1 MTGMYGQP
9 YGTLLSNVENLTPA
23 AQGGG
28 LSPLQPSRWTGD
40 SRFATLSTLNTPP
53 AVASP
58 TVPYPGQP
66 QYGLQQGPTYAPV
79 TSYGSAD
86 YDVGY
91 AGAYGAAGITAA
103 TGTGVNWEG
112 SGRWTYQLNLVTGVV
127 TARAPDGSTLTMR
140 HGNKGYKAVIAEGIG
155 IYRGSAQYVR
165 DSQADKQF
173 QNWLNI
179 AGVTPETTKPTV
191 TGGPAAVVSGGG
203 TPAPIPEPPPA
214 QGYSLGT
221 KIAVGVLATSL
232 IAGAAFLVLRQ
243 RRRARARA

>member
-86 YDVGY
+86 YEVGY
-91 AGAYGAAGITAA
+91 AGAYGANIYASTAA
-103 TGTGVNWEG
+103 GWEG
-112 SGRWTYQLNLVTGVV
+112 SGGWKYSLVFSSGVV
-127 TARAPDGSTLTMR
+127 EAKAPDGSLLTMR
-140 HGNKGYKAVIAEGIG
+140 QGTKGYKAVLTEGLK
-155 IYRGSAQYVR
+155 IYRESAQYVR

-243 RRRARARA
+243 RRRARA